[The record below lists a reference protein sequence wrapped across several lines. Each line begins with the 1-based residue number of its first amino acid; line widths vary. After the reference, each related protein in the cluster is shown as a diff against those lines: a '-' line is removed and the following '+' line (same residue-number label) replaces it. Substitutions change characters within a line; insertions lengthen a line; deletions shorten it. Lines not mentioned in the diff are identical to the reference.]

1 MTGKIGNRWGM
12 ALYCVFSLFA
22 STRWLGYDEL
32 WSSKENVRL
41 RMSSGNFG
49 NNFEKKNAPRWCETD
64 VVMTALEQKNDN
76 GLVKE
81 FPRMFRQLCSDLAL
95 ANHRMHEMRVVNR
108 LNEAVIRGYKL
119 LYRGRRS
126 GLEGVVRFAVETFP
140 QTVRAEWRLFWLS
153 NAFFWVPFFAMFFSV
168 WADVTWVQSVM
179 GQDGM
184 SSMEQMYG
192 GDSQSQVVHLRSEF
206 GSNFMMFAHYIQN
219 NVGIDFQ
226 LFAGGVLAGLGT
238 IFFLVANGVMIGAAA
253 GYVQYACN
261 PTSFWTFV
269 SGHSSFELLGMCV
282 VGMAGLRMGLGI
294 LNPGR
299 LPRTRAL
306 RESTAKALPLLY
318 GGAVMTALAAVVEG
332 FWSAQDLPHNLKYGV
347 GIFFWVL
354 HVVYFLY
361 VGRAGV
367 RHTARNRVSEEVRG

>member
-1 MTGKIGNRWGM
+1 MEPQGKVVR
-12 ALYCVFSLFA
+12 
-22 STRWLGYDEL
+22 
-32 WSSKENVRL
+32 SS
-41 RMSSGNFG
+41 MSSENFG

-64 VVMTALEQKNDN
+64 VVMTALEKKQES
-76 GLVKE
+76 GLVKH
-81 FPRMFRQLCSDLAL
+81 FPRMFRQLCADLAL
-95 ANHRMHEMRVVNR
+95 ANHRMYETRVVHR

-126 GLEGVVRFAVETFP
+126 GIESVVRFAVQTFP

-168 WADVTWVQSVM
+168 WADSTWVQSVM
-179 GQDGM
+179 GQEGM

-226 LFAGGVLAGLGT
+226 LFAGGILAGLGT

-294 LNPGR
+294 LKPGR

-332 FWSAQDLPHNLKYGV
+332 FWSAQELPHNLKYGV
-347 GIFFWVL
+347 GIFFWLL
-354 HVVYFLY
+354 HALYFLF
-361 VGRAGV
+361 VGRGYGKSVMTDSAQK
-367 RHTARNRVSEEVRG
+367 EVRG